1 MQDRINMYRTEIMN
15 NALQYIKEEKQR
27 SQIETQL
34 KISLSELLLD
44 LEVAVGCKSFDE
56 LNVNSLTRATT
67 NISPE
72 DAGARLMADATKQ
85 VEIEFTPLKNNKFT
99 VEVDALKRQRLDSD
113 LTAPSKLV
121 MSNERVIAKKKENK
135 SKTQKKVV
143 SIKAS
148 MAEST
153 QSMSITRALKSG
165 R

>member
-1 MQDRINMYRTEIMN
+1 MYRTEIMN

-44 LEVAVGCKSFDE
+44 LEVAEGCKSFGE
-56 LNVNSLTRATT
+56 SNVNSLTRATI
-67 NISPE
+67 NMSPE
-72 DAGARLMADATKQ
+72 DVGARLMADASEQ
-85 VEIEFTPLKNNKFT
+85 VEIEITPLKSNKFT

-121 MSNERVIAKKKENK
+121 MSNERVIVKKKENK

-148 MAEST
+148 MADLT
-153 QSMSITRALKSG
+153 QSLSITRALKSG